1 MISIIIPVYNGE
13 QHLERCVRSV
23 LNQTY
28 RKLEIILVNDGS
40 TDGTADLCDR
50 LATQDSRIRVIHQEN
65 GGVSAAR
72 NAGLDAAT
80 GRFIGFVDADDTI
93 SEDTYESAF
102 QATSNCDMVMWDAV
116 TVLPDGNTQPDTI
129 DQLPESCLLSYK
141 EITPHL
147 LRYMAGAVWRCL
159 YRAELLQDIRFP
171 LGIKLSED
179 RLFNLQAMG
188 KAENI
193 QYLKRAMY
201 YRLVREGSAVFSY
214 HPDLWEK
221 SQKAYD
227 LAMKI
232 VSHYWNRTFE
242 PTYTK
247 LFLVGGALAAIRQIA
262 SPAYPDKD
270 RLQQIRAIAANPR
283 LQEAFSRFPP
293 QGLQETLLSKKAA
306 LPLRI
311 LYSIKH

>member
-40 TDGTADLCDR
+40 TDGTAALCDR
-50 LATQDSRIRVIHQEN
+50 LATEDARIRVIHQEN

-129 DQLPESCLLSYK
+129 DRLPESCLLSYR
-141 EITPHL
+141 EITPQL
-147 LRYMAGAVWRCL
+147 LRFMAGAVWRCL
-159 YRAELLQDIRFP
+159 YRAELLQDVRFP

-179 RLFNLQAMG
+179 RLFNLHAMG
-188 KAENI
+188 KAEHI
-193 QYLKRAMY
+193 RYLKKPMY
-201 YRLVREGSAVFSY
+201 FRLVREGSAVFSY

-221 SQKAYD
+221 SQKAYH
-227 LAMKI
+227 LAMKLL
-232 VSHYWNRTFE
+232 SQYWNRTYE

-247 LFLVGGALAAIRQIA
+247 LFLVGGALAAIRQTV
-262 SPAYPDKD
+262 SPKCPKGE
-270 RLQQIRAIAANPR
+270 RLAQIRSIVNTPLLTQTFSLYPAN
-283 LQEAFSRFPP
+283 
-293 QGLQETLLSKKAA
+293 GV
-306 LPLRI
+306 
-311 LYSIKH
+311 

>member
-23 LNQTY
+23 LAQSY
-28 RKLEIILVNDGS
+28 RELDVILVNDGS
-40 TDGTADLCDR
+40 TDGTGALCDR
-50 LATQDSRIRVIHQEN
+50 LAAEDSRIRVIHQTP

-80 GRFIGFVDADDTI
+80 GRYIGFVDADDTI
-93 SEDTYESAF
+93 SPDTYQVAF
-102 QATSNCDMVMWDAV
+102 QAAGNCDIVMWDAV
-116 TVLPDGNTQPDTI
+116 TVLPKGNTQPDTI
-129 DQLPESCLLSYK
+129 PQLPESRLLRNS
-141 EITPHL
+141 EISPPL

-159 YRAELLQDIRFP
+159 YRAELLQDVRFP

-193 QYLKRAMY
+193 QYLKKAMY
-201 YRLVREGSAVFSY
+201 FRQVREGSAVFSY

-221 SQKAYD
+221 SQMAHA
-227 LAMKI
+227 LAMQLL
-232 VSHYWNRTFE
+232 SAYWNRTYA

-247 LFLVGGALAAIRQIA
+247 LLLVGGALAAIRQLA
-262 SPAYPDKD
+262 SPAYPHKD
-270 RLQQIRAIAANPR
+270 RLQQIRAIANTPQ

-293 QGLQETLLSKKAA
+293 NGLWETLLSKKAA
-306 LPLRI
+306 LLLLI
-311 LYSIKH
+311 GYSIRH